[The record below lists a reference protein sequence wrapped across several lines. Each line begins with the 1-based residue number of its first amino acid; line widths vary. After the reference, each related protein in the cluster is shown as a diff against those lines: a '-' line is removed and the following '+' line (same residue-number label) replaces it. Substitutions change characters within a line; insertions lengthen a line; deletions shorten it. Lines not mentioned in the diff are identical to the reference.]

1 MLVYRFG
8 EEGRGGG
15 SRSIVGIRVLMV
27 NIDPLWSFIA
37 NKFVPIISI
46 I

>member
-8 EEGRGGG
+8 EEGQGG

>member
-8 EEGRGGG
+8 EEGRGGGG

-27 NIDPLWSFIA
+27 NIDPL
-37 NKFVPIISI
+37 
-46 I
+46 